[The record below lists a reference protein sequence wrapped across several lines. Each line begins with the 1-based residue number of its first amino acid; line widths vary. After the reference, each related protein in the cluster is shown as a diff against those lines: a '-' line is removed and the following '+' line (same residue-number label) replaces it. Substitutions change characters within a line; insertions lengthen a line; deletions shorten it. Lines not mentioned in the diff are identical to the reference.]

1 MRNKIIN
8 TLKIMA
14 SSESKHDIAAIA
26 KLFDM
31 RADFV
36 SAAPYGSGHINDTYC
51 AYYDQAGQRVRY
63 IHQRLNTKA
72 FKKPIELM
80 ENVQRVTE
88 HALSELQKEGD
99 KEAYRRTLTCIPS
112 VKGEPHAIDVD
123 GNCWRTYPFIER
135 ARTYDKIESATQA
148 TEAARAFGEFQKLT
162 ATLPGKPLHET
173 IPGFHDTKQRFEHLE
188 TAIAADTESRAAEV
202 QKEIAW
208 FMARKNEAS
217 KVVNMLESGEIP
229 LRVTHND
236 TKLNNVMLDD
246 VTGKGICVIDLDTTM
261 PGSAIYDFGDMIR
274 TATSPVAEDEEDT
287 SKITMQLFMFEAL
300 LKGYLSSAKEF
311 LTEKEVSSLAFSG
324 KLLTMECGSRFLTD
338 YLKGD
343 VYFKVHRD
351 KHNLIRTRSQIA
363 LAESI
368 ESQLEAMEAL
378 VAQYSK

>member
-1 MRNKIIN
+1 MSAPAQN
-8 TLKIMA
+8 
-14 SSESKHDIAAIA
+14 KHDIAAIA

-36 SAAPYGSGHINDTYC
+36 HAHPYGSGHINDTYC
-51 AYYDQAGQRVRY
+51 AYYDQAGQRIRY
-63 IHQRLNTKA
+63 IHQRLSTEA

-88 HALSELQKEGD
+88 HALNELLNSGD
-99 KEAYRRTLTCIPS
+99 KEARRRTLTCIPS
-112 VKGEPHAIDVD
+112 VEGTPHAIDAD

-135 ARTYDKIESATQA
+135 ARTYDTIESEAQA
-148 TEAARAFGEFQKLT
+148 MEAARAFGEFQKLT

-173 IPGFHDTKQRFEHLE
+173 IPGFHNTKQRFQHLE
-188 TAIAADTESRAAEV
+188 DAIAADTHGRAAEV
-202 QKEIAW
+202 QKEIDW
-208 FMARKNEAS
+208 FMARKDEAS
-217 KVVNMLESGEIP
+217 IVVDLLESGELP

-246 VTGKGICVIDLDTTM
+246 VTGEGVCVIDLDTTM
-261 PGSAIYDFGDMIR
+261 PGSAIYDFGDMVR

-287 SKITMQLFMFEAL
+287 SKITMRMFMFEAL
-300 LKGYLSSAKEF
+300 VKGYLSSAKEF
-311 LTEKEVSSLAFSG
+311 LTDKEVSLLAFSG

-343 VYFKVHRD
+343 VYFKVHKDR
-351 KHNLIRTRSQIA
+351 HNLIRTRSQMA

-368 ESQLEAMEAL
+368 EAQMSEMEAL
-378 VAQYSK
+378 VAKYR